1 MFRRLLLLLFITLGS
16 QKAFSQVITLND
28 LTTLAY
34 SNDKAVVQLLT
45 KQKDFKRFSTST
57 ENNVVINTFALFAS
71 RSTEIVRTKR
81 NITDNTQSS
90 LEYHVLPLKYVV
102 MLKKQLISNGFLF
115 TSKRSDNK
123 LDWSVYKSR
132 KLEFDIYIM
141 QNGLPAIIDI
151 VKNP

>member
-45 KQKDFKRFSTST
+45 KQKDFTRLSTST

-90 LEYHVLPLKYVV
+90 LEYQVLPLKYVV

-123 LDWSVYKSR
+123 LDWSVYK
-132 KLEFDIYIM
+132 LEFDIYIM

-151 VKNP
+151 AKNP